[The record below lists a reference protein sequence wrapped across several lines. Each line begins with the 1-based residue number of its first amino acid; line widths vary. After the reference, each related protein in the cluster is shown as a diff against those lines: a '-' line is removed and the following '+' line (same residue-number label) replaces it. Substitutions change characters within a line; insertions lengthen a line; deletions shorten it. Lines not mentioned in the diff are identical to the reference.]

1 MDIQE
6 WWPLLDPAAQ
16 DWLIENNG
24 DAVPPH
30 MLEQITAVAGPAEAD
45 ASWVGDDGSGSLS
58 LSDEAV
64 DWVEAAANRESPQG
78 GR

>member
-1 MDIQE
+1 MDIAE

-24 DAVPPH
+24 DAVRADV
-30 MLEQITAVAGPAEAD
+30 LVQITAVAGPAED
-45 ASWVGDDGSGSLS
+45 GASWVGGDGPDGFT

-64 DWVEAAANRESPQG
+64 DWVEASANGEFPQAG
-78 GR
+78 G